1 MSSAADELKIVE
13 VDAGFHRLI
22 PSRFP
27 TIELFERIA
36 DGNDEA
42 FKDLESRTNPRLKE
56 KTRLLHGVDA
66 VDGNSPQI
74 QNWNHAPFAYPNPD
88 GTTFFGPDLGV
99 LELAADMPTALVI
112 SVRKRECFLSATGEP
127 ATGLDMRQLSNRV
140 TGRFADFRH
149 IDVSVE
155 TEHRWRLGRTVF
167 EAGLHG
173 VVFRPAERT
182 GGECVAILHVEAL
195 GAAVQGDHF
204 RYVWDGER
212 ITKVYDFRTA
222 TPIYPDDLRTKTSL
236 AA

>member
-1 MSSAADELKIVE
+1 MSSAEDDLNIIEI
-13 VDAGFHRLI
+13 DARYHRLI

-36 DGNDEA
+36 AGNDEA
-42 FKDLESRTNPRLKE
+42 FKELESRTNPRLKE
-56 KTRLLHGVDA
+56 KTRLLNGVDA

-88 GTTFFGPDLGV
+88 GTTFFGPELGV
-99 LELAADMPTALVI
+99 LELAADMTSALAI
-112 SVRKRECFLSATGEP
+112 SVGKRESFLAATREP

-140 TGRFADFRH
+140 TGRFADFRD
-149 IDVSVE
+149 IDVSGGVAA
-155 TEHRWRLGRTVF
+155 RRRLGRIVF

-173 VVFRPAERT
+173 VVFRPAERV
-182 GGECVAILHVEAL
+182 GGECIAVLHAEAL

-204 RYVWDGER
+204 RFVWDGER
-212 ITKVYDFRTA
+212 ITKLYDFRTG
-222 TPIYPDDLRTKTSL
+222 TPIYPEDLRATASL